1 MNSIVTSLFSIANVG
16 RLQVSLEE
24 LACTFLVSKN
34 SCQLMLINE
43 LVALALKSWL
53 HVPMSTSSD
62 QITSPSNLLEAK
74 QQS

>member
-1 MNSIVTSLFSIANVG
+1 MNNIVASLFSILNVG
-16 RLQVSLEE
+16 RPQVSLGE

-43 LVALALKSWL
+43 LVSGSNVMS

-62 QITSPSNLLEAK
+62 QITYPSNLLQTK